1 MTKVLLAILAVLF
14 LLMATLD
21 WMEFKEELVDMW
33 DDEED
38 RTEEEEQGTDDNRG
52 AAGSDS

>member
-21 WMEFKEELVDMW
+21 WMEFREELGDMW

-38 RTEEEEQGTDDNRG
+38 RTEEEEQGADDNRG

>member
-1 MTKVLLAILAVLF
+1 MTNVLLVILACLF
-14 LLMATLD
+14 LLMCVLD
-21 WMEFKEELVDMW
+21 WMEFKEELEDMW